1 MRLTA
6 PFGSFSRSLE
16 MTSDGVRVTRTLTLK
31 STTVAAAD
39 YAAVREF
46 AQHVHAADD
55 AAIVLTRK

>member
-1 MRLTA
+1 
-6 PFGSFSRSLE
+6 